1 MSFSFVSP
9 VKVVRLISLTV
20 LIASNS
26 GCGLNE
32 AKKDAGGTQG
42 AGEANVLQSAQ
53 VDSSENAYSS
63 SLRVVPM
70 GMIRDGF
77 INYTLNADGLIVYDG
92 FVTYATCNSCPWTN
106 TVGFSKKYKANPAS
120 LLSATYDQV
129 GKTHSDFKL
138 TMNVVQSK
146 DDVNVVEVN
155 VREMSGVSGQFEV
168 NTDNKFIDIRY
179 AEIVGKSYGSDL
191 VIRLRK

>member
-1 MSFSFVSP
+1 
-9 VKVVRLISLTV
+9 
-20 LIASNS
+20 
-26 GCGLNE
+26 
-32 AKKDAGGTQG
+32 
-42 AGEANVLQSAQ
+42 
-53 VDSSENAYSS
+53 
-63 SLRVVPM
+63 M
-70 GMIRDGF
+70 GKIRDGF
-77 INYTLNADGLIVYDG
+77 INYTLNADGLIVYEG
-92 FVTYATCNSCPWTN
+92 YVTYSTCEMCPWTN

-179 AEIVGKSYGSDL
+179 AEIVGRSYGSDL